1 MASSSVTRYSVEYAY
16 TLTLKPKAF
25 AQEPE
30 DQYDKTSAHASA
42 RLKTLSD
49 QFTLIA
55 ELTKNYNIHYH
66 GIIKF
71 PLSKKNLMKEF
82 YKCFRTDLIIGY
94 VNIRQ
99 IDDKPKWLEYISK
112 DLSKTKEVIGRR
124 PLVYDSMDN
133 YDVNDKAL
141 YGITW

>member
-1 MASSSVTRYSVEYAY
+1 MPPSATVKYSVEYAF
-16 TLTLKPKAF
+16 TLTLKPKIF

-71 PLSKKNLMKEF
+71 PLSKKDLMKEF
-82 YKCFRTDLIIGY
+82 YKCFRTDLIIGF

-99 IDDKPKWLEYISK
+99 IDDMPKWTEYISK
-112 DLSKTKEVIGRR
+112 DLDRTCKAINRR
-124 PLVYDSMDN
+124 PLIYDNLCIFDAQI
-133 YDVNDKAL
+133 KARL
-141 YGITW
+141 GVTW

>member
-1 MASSSVTRYSVEYAY
+1 MPPSATVKYSVEYAF
-16 TLTLKPKAF
+16 TLTLKPKIF

-30 DQYDKTSAHASA
+30 DQYDKSSAHASA
-42 RLKTLSD
+42 RLNTLSD

-71 PLSKKNLMKEF
+71 PLKKKDLMKEF
-82 YKCFRTDLIIGY
+82 YKCFRTDLIIGF

-99 IDDKPKWLEYISK
+99 IDDKSKWIDYISK
-112 DLSKTKEVIGRR
+112 DLCRTKDAIIRR
-124 PLVYDSMDN
+124 PIINDMLDVFDN
-133 YDVNDKAL
+133 EQRAL
-141 YGITW
+141 YGVTW